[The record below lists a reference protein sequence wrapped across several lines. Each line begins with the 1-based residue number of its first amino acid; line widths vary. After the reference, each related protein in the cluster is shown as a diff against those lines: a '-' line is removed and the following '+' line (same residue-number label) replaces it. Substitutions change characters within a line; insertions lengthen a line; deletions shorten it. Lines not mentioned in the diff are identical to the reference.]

1 MGNTIYANE
10 HRSTQP
16 VNEGGKHSLR
26 ASRVGSHRKPPAG
39 TYPTDDEIAQLVYEM
54 FLERAWTLNG
64 GADCW
69 RIAEAELLDR
79 AARRVVGSHISSN
92 PDEPRQ

>member
-1 MGNTIYANE
+1 VRRD
-10 HRSTQP
+10 H
-16 VNEGGKHSLR
+16 
-26 ASRVGSHRKPPAG
+26 KPPAG

-64 GADCW
+64 GTDYW

-79 AARRVVGSHISSN
+79 AARRAVRTGGSTK
-92 PDEPRQ
+92 PDAGPRQ